1 MWLIGLLFKNSCSL
15 GGLFCWQS
23 RKEWSIQFTTNFTQ
37 SLVSWYIFVSTIFN
51 FLKKK
56 GHSIWILIL
65 AMWFWKFFLITRTLY
80 SSIFKYVFNLM
91 YRSNFKLELSVMDVR
106 WDFIKDLCIIICFH
120 AKKQKQ
126 TKNQFFLKKVLFRLL
141 LCL

>member
-1 MWLIGLLFKNSCSL
+1 MSNVAHGPLVKNSCSL
-15 GGLFCWQS
+15 RGLLCWQS
-23 RKEWSIQFTTNFTQ
+23 RKEWFIQFTTNFTQ
-37 SLVSWYIFVSTIFN
+37 SLVSWYNFVSTIFN
-51 FLKKK
+51 FEKK

-80 SSIFKYVFNLM
+80 SSIFKSVFNLM

-126 TKNQFFLKKVLFRLL
+126 TKKSNFFF
-141 LCL
+141 